1 MCPHVHRPRLT
12 VWWPQILPLYAVIG
26 LATFNMT
33 SFMYKYFTGSTE
45 CNWDKDLRK
54 THGQLGSPVP
64 HCSLARA
71 GRRIVKLSQA
81 QPAAIFSKPV
91 ARAATC
97 SARPDALYLT
107 SVKRLSVRRSGLSLF
122 NSRSVA

>member
-1 MCPHVHRPRLT
+1 MCPHVHRPQLT

-54 THGQLGSPVP
+54 THDNQGITEHRVKVHNQRFGLMGPDGVNKKQVRVFP
-64 HCSLARA
+64 FNYIPMGGAR
-71 GRRIVKLSQA
+71 GRCFACPPR
-81 QPAAIFSKPV
+81 
-91 ARAATC
+91 
-97 SARPDALYLT
+97 
-107 SVKRLSVRRSGLSLF
+107 
-122 NSRSVA
+122 

>member
-54 THGQLGSPVP
+54 THDNQGITEHRVKVHNQRFGLMGPDGVNKKQVRVFP
-64 HCSLARA
+64 FNYIPMGGAR
-71 GRRIVKLSQA
+71 GRCFACPPR
-81 QPAAIFSKPV
+81 
-91 ARAATC
+91 
-97 SARPDALYLT
+97 
-107 SVKRLSVRRSGLSLF
+107 
-122 NSRSVA
+122 